1 MSRLIRWS
9 SVVMPISGV
18 KGRSFRRVHKIAESD
33 FYRHHV
39 SPFVSL
45 PARMKQLGSL
55 WTEFHEIW
63 YSRISWISVGT
74 VQFDYNLSKKTGTS
88 HEDLRTACLIS
99 CWVLLGMTKFS
110 ARICRRNQNTRSMFS
125 NLFPKIVLF
134 MKQFGKNMV
143 KPDTPQMRVWY
154 GEKRCMNTECRHTL
168 IIFNTYCF
176 STASVVSECA
186 LLLRCT

>member
-55 WTEFHEIW
+55 WTEFHEI
-63 YSRISWISVGT
+63 
-74 VQFDYNLSKKTGTS
+74 
-88 HEDLRTACLIS
+88 
-99 CWVLLGMTKFS
+99 
-110 ARICRRNQNTRSMFS
+110 
-125 NLFPKIVLF
+125 
-134 MKQFGKNMV
+134 
-143 KPDTPQMRVWY
+143 
-154 GEKRCMNTECRHTL
+154 
-168 IIFNTYCF
+168 
-176 STASVVSECA
+176 
-186 LLLRCT
+186 